1 MTGSERRSGR
11 PRRLR
16 TDRLTTVWMLGALVT
31 SALVLT
37 SRGTLPE
44 PLWTSVHVVTL
55 GVLTSSV
62 LQWSWYFT
70 RALLHLPAEDRRS
83 GRDVTIRMLT
93 FHIALVGLV
102 AAMWTGQV
110 LGTIAGAGAIGA
122 VIAWHGLALV
132 RAARAR
138 LGGRFAAVVHY
149 YVAAAAFLVAGC
161 LLAGFLT
168 VAMFSA
174 EAPGWL
180 LTARDGLT
188 LAHALVNLGGWIG
201 LSITGTLVT
210 LGPTILRT
218 RIDPRALGDAV
229 TALPILIVGIG
240 VAATAAA
247 VGWMP
252 GVGIGLLGFAAA
264 ATVGVGVPLTRAAR
278 TAGPTSFAGW
288 TLGSGLAWTGVGIA
302 AIAGNAFVA
311 ADATTLRDATLPWL
325 ALLGAGGVLQVLVGA
340 LSYLMPVVIGG
351 GPVAVRAGMATL
363 ETAWPARTALRN
375 TALALLAVGTA
386 VGVEEPAPWWGLV
399 LVAYGVD
406 VALMARAGMR
416 QSRARRPVAGI
427 APPPRSPVL
436 MPTHRSTP

>member
-1 MTGSERRSGR
+1 MTGSERHFDR

-37 SRGTLPE
+37 TRGALPE

-83 GRDVTIRMLT
+83 GRDVTIRMLS

-110 LGTIAGAGAIGA
+110 VGTIAGAGAIGA
-122 VIAWHGLALV
+122 IIAWHGLALV

-149 YVAAAAFLVAGC
+149 YVAAAAFLVIGC

-168 VAMFSA
+168 VSMFA
-174 EAPGWL
+174 ADAPGWL

-188 LAHALVNLGGWIG
+188 LAHALANLGGWIG

-210 LGPTILRT
+210 LGPTILRS
-218 RIDPRALGDAV
+218 RIDPRALGDAG
-229 TALPILIVGIG
+229 TTLPILIVGIAG
-240 VAATAAA
+240 AATAAA

-252 GVGIGLLGFAAA
+252 GVGVGLLAFAAA
-264 ATVGVGVPLTRAAR
+264 ATVGVGVPLARAAR
-278 TAGPTSFAGW
+278 TAGPASFAGW
-288 TLGSGLAWTGVGIA
+288 TLGSGLAWTGVAIA
-302 AIAGNAFVA
+302 AIAGNALVA
-311 ADATTLRDATLPWL
+311 ADATALRDATLPWL
-325 ALLGAGGVLQVLVGA
+325 PLLGAGGVLQVFVGA

-351 GPVAVRAGMATL
+351 GPQAVRAGMATL

-375 TALALLAVGTA
+375 TALTLLAVSTA
-386 VGVEEPAPWWGLV
+386 VGVGELAPWWALV
-399 LVAYGVD
+399 LVAYGAD
-406 VALMARAGMR
+406 VALMARAGVR
-416 QSRARRPVAGI
+416 QSRARRPAGVTT
-427 APPPRSPVL
+427 PPPQTPAL

>member
-1 MTGSERRSGR
+1 M
-11 PRRLR
+11 
-16 TDRLTTVWMLGALVT
+16 ALVT

-37 SRGTLPE
+37 TRGFLPE

-55 GVLTSSV
+55 GVLTSSI

-70 RALLHLPAEDRRS
+70 RALLHLPATDRRS
-83 GRDVTIRMLT
+83 GRDATIRMFA
-93 FHIALVGLV
+93 FHLVLVGLV

-122 VIAWHGLALV
+122 IIAWHGLALV

-138 LGGRFAAVVHY
+138 LGGRFAAVIHY
-149 YVAAAAFLVAGC
+149 YVAAAAFLVIGC

-168 VAMFSA
+168 VAMFSVG
-174 EAPGWL
+174 APGWL
-180 LTARDGLT
+180 LTAQDGLT
-188 LAHALVNLGGWIG
+188 LAHALVNLGGWLG

-218 RIDPRALGDAV
+218 RIDPRALDDAV
-229 TALPILIVGIG
+229 TALPVLVVGIG
-240 VAATAAA
+240 VAATAAT

-264 ATVGVGVPLTRAAR
+264 ATVGVGIPLVRAAR

-288 TLGSGLAWTGVGIA
+288 TLGSGLAWTGVGLTAIA
-302 AIAGNAFVA
+302 ANAFVA
-311 ADATTLRDATLPWL
+311 ADAATLRDASLPWL
-325 ALLGAGGVLQVLVGA
+325 AVLGAGGILQVLVGA

-351 GPVAVRAGMATL
+351 GPAAVRTGMATL
-363 ETAWPARTALRN
+363 ESAWPARTALRN
-375 TALALLAVGTA
+375 TALVLLAVCTA
-386 VGVEEPAPWWGLV
+386 AGVDEPAPWWGLV
-399 LVAYGVD
+399 LVAYVVD
-406 VALMARAGMR
+406 VALMARAGVR
-416 QSRARRPVAGI
+416 QSHARRPGGFI
-427 APPPRSPVL
+427 APPPRTPAL